1 MKLAAVILNYKDAL
15 TTIDAARRIDGFSC
29 IDHIVI
35 VDNASPDGSAGKITE
50 AFHLKEHNGSTPE
63 VISETVNSNDK
74 ASAAE
79 TKIGPKITL
88 LKAPK
93 NGGYGY
99 GNNMGVKYAAEK
111 LEAELVLIAN
121 PDACFD
127 EALILRMRQ
136 SFAEDDRAAVVG
148 AVMHEEAASAVTDTN
163 DADKGE
169 DKDKGK
175 NPSALTY
182 EEYLLSGWKERD
194 LLEEVLHSGP
204 LCKRFLRKK
213 LDYPEEYYKKTAVK
227 GEKIPVYAV
236 HGSLLMVNTRHFL
249 SVGGYDPQ
257 MFLYMEEYTLAHR
270 CRKAGLK
277 TYLIPASYSHEG
289 SHSITGAGFDAI
301 RRQKL
306 RQASERRYYR
316 ECLGAGALQMI
327 AVRAFQEFVLL
338 ETRLAA
344 GCRLI

>member
-15 TTIDAARRIDGFSC
+15 TTIDAVRRIDGFSC

-35 VDNASPDGSAGKITE
+35 VDNASPDGSAEQIAE
-50 AFHLKEHNGSTPE
+50 AFRLKTPVGIDQKETPNESGMGKPAAQAGSR
-63 VISETVNSNDK
+63 
-74 ASAAE
+74 
-79 TKIGPKITL
+79 ITL

-111 LEAELVLIAN
+111 LGAELVLIAN

-127 EALILRMRQ
+127 EKLVERMRQ
-136 SFAEDDRAAVVG
+136 ILAEDGKTAVVG
-148 AVMHEEAASAVTDTN
+148 AVMHE
-163 DADKGE
+163 DAE
-169 DKDKGK
+169 
-175 NPSALTY
+175 SESSTLTY
-182 EEYLLSGWKERD
+182 EEFLLSGWKERTFP
-194 LLEEVLHSGP
+194 EEVLHSGP
-204 LCKRFLRKK
+204 LCKRFFRKK
-213 LDYPEEYYKKTAVK
+213 LDYPEEYYRKPAMK

-236 HGSLLMVNTRHFL
+236 HGSLLMVNARHFL
-249 SVGGYDPQ
+249 SIGGYDPQ

-306 RQASERRYYR
+306 RQASECRYYR

-327 AVRAFQEFVLL
+327 AVRVFQAFVLL